1 MKRTKFY
8 AGISALGASI
18 VFTVQFFV
26 LLGRKKSLAQAF
38 AALAAVTSI
47 SGAVLLILDA
57 KEKTDFCCDEDDSLE
72 CSDFDYDSLDDGSID
87 CTFEESQGNE

>member
-18 VFTVQFFV
+18 VFTVLFFV

-57 KEKTDFCCDEDDSLE
+57 KEKTDLSLPEDAAVSVASLL
-72 CSDFDYDSLDDGSID
+72 CAQFLLM
-87 CTFEESQGNE
+87 TAVLML